1 MDAKTFL
8 VVDDSATMRQLITL
22 TLRKMKGCEI
32 VEVANGAEAVA
43 HLSSH
48 PVDLVIT
55 DIKMPEMDGL
65 QLIAHIRGVLKSTV
79 SIIVVTTKGEEKDR
93 DECLKAGANAYLP
106 KPMSGAS
113 LLQLI
118 GKLLGTGSALP
129 VN

>member
-1 MDAKTFL
+1 
-8 VVDDSATMRQLITL
+8 
-22 TLRKMKGCEI
+22 
-32 VEVANGAEAVA
+32 
-43 HLSSH
+43 
-48 PVDLVIT
+48 VDLVIT

-118 GKLLGTGSALP
+118 GELPGTGSALP